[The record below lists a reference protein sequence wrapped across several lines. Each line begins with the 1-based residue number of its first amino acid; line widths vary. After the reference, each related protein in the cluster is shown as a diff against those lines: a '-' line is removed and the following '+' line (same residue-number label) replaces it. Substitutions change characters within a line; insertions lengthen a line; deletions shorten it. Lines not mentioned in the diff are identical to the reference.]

1 MLPTGSPSITANRY
15 PLSLTSQSYG
25 EPLKTK
31 NIQFGG
37 VGDIVS
43 AAIGAIDKSRPAELI
58 TSDVLGMLVPRTGVA
73 AGFRG
78 MDDARETLIR
88 EGAGVVC
95 VAMLAGLSNQAMVHL
110 LGNRVGFYNPHGTPG
125 KAWIGAKNLRVFSEL
140 YDESLKNGEVKSI
153 DKARADFVKQ
163 VLSRLESG
171 DRQLSLEGRLTN
183 LKQLS
188 SPDAEKALERMVR
201 DVHGDKVGS
210 NILSNY
216 KTWFKAGKTDE
227 LRTNFLKDGWGK
239 LSTEGRQALTEYFEP
254 NATAKLDQQAW
265 DKVHNETTGLS
276 GNKLQRAFLKERL
289 RLALAHFKTTD
300 AKFGEDIDKLALNK
314 NLTSVVNLMDEQ
326 GKEALLAGRSRK
338 DLLKEMKYFLEHY
351 VDRAAFAVSHAKD
364 GKALGK
370 PLTWSEQQAGLRAKL
385 FHNSAQGFMGK
396 LFGKVFP
403 KAEDGLVTA
412 TLKAKNAYTWVP
424 ISIAIIA
431 NGITTFLNNYVTQK
445 KYGGKVFFPGEMAS
459 VSTQPGAPGQSWK
472 GGIA

>member
-1 MLPTGSPSITANRY
+1 MLPTGSPSLTANRY
-15 PLSLTSQSYG
+15 PLPVTRQSYG
-25 EPLKTK
+25 QPLKTR

-110 LGNRVGFYNPHGTPG
+110 LGNRVGVYNPHGTPG

-140 YDESLKNGEVKSI
+140 YDNSLDRGGNNLNQV
-153 DKARADFVKQ
+153 RVRFVET

-188 SPDAEKALERMVR
+188 ASDAEKALERMVR
-201 DVHGDKVGS
+201 DVHGDKVSS
-210 NILSNY
+210 NILSDY
-216 KTWFKAGKTDE
+216 KTWFKAGKADK

-239 LSTEGRQALTEYFEP
+239 LSAEGRQALTEYFEP
-254 NATAKLDQQAW
+254 KATTKLDQQAW
-265 DKVHNETTGLS
+265 DKIHHEKTGLS
-276 GNKLQRAFLKERL
+276 GDKLQRAFRKERL
-289 RLALAHFKTTD
+289 RLALAHFKNTD
-300 AKFGEDIDKLALNK
+300 AEFGKKIDEIALNK
-314 NLTSVVNLMDEQ
+314 NLTSVVNLMDDE
-326 GKEALLAGRSRK
+326 GKKAMLSGRSRK

-364 GKALGK
+364 GKALSK

-385 FHNSAQGFMGK
+385 FHDSAQGFMGK

-412 TLKAKNAYTWVP
+412 TLKAKSAYTWVP
-424 ISIAIIA
+424 ITIAIIA

-459 VSTQPGAPGQSWK
+459 VSTQPAAPGKSWN
-472 GGIA
+472 GGMA